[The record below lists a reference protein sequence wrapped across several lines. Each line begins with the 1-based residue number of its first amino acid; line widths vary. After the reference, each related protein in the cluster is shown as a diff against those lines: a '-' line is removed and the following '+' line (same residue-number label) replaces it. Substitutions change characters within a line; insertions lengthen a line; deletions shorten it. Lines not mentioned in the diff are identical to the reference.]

1 MISFVI
7 PVYNVVSLLT
17 KTVNSILDQATT
29 DVEILLIDDGSSDGS
44 GELCDALALQHPQ
57 IRVIHQVNSGP
68 SKARNAGIDA
78 AVGDYL
84 FFMDSDDLLAQDA
97 FAAMVKSVSNYPLMD
112 LHIGQVLVRHMNT
125 LMVEEK
131 INYHHFEYYHALS
144 GRDALILMMDRY
156 QFVQSV
162 YSYVIS
168 RRLIDSVGLRFNP
181 AWRNFEDFDFT
192 VQAYLAALK
201 VAIINQ
207 PLLVYSKE
215 RRGQITSSVS
225 LSRISSNVEVTYQW
239 IDHCFE
245 QSDSI
250 VYRSILS
257 YLAHNYLFW
266 LGDLRKLP
274 KSDQMAALQMLMPL
288 TVLLHYVKKPTLKPF
303 VWLYHRF
310 GFKTM
315 VHAIIWAKHFKK

>member
-29 DVEILLIDDGSSDGS
+29 DVEILLIDDGSNDGS

-78 AVGDYL
+78 AAGDYL

-144 GRDALILMMDRY
+144 GRDALIFMMDRY

-192 VQAYLAALK
+192 VQAYLSSTK
-201 VAIINQ
+201 IAIINQ
-207 PLLVYSKE
+207 PLVMYS
-215 RRGQITSSVS
+215 RQRCGQITQSMS
-225 LSRISSNVEVTYQW
+225 LKRISSNVDVTYQW
-239 IDHCFE
+239 IDHCFQ
-245 QSDSI
+245 QSDSV
-250 VYRSILS
+250 VYRTILS
-257 YLAHNYLFW
+257 FLAHNYLFW
-266 LGDLRKLP
+266 LADLRKLP
-274 KSDQMAALQMLMPL
+274 KQDQQQAYQLLEPLQ
-288 TVLLHYVKKPTLKPF
+288 VLLRYVKKSSLRPF
-303 VWLYHRF
+303 IMVYRSF
-310 GFKTM
+310 GFKAM
-315 VHAIIWAKHFKK
+315 IYAISIAKHFRK